1 MHLLTCFAFIKLDWV
16 SLVFSL
22 FFFLYIFFVLLCSN
36 YQVLLQ
42 LTLMAKQNEL
52 PTMLVEDIDHMIHN
66 VAFEYLVLS
75 LMVIL
80 PSLNP

>member
-1 MHLLTCFAFIKLDWV
+1 
-16 SLVFSL
+16 
-22 FFFLYIFFVLLCSN
+22 
-36 YQVLLQ
+36 
-42 LTLMAKQNEL
+42 MAKQNEL